1 MTYYTQDHEWVRHEG
16 DVAVVGITQHAAE
29 ALGDLVFIDLHADGK
44 QVSAGD
50 AVAVVESVKAA
61 SDIYAPVGG
70 QVVEVNSALSDDPT
84 VVSADPE
91 GAGWLVKIRLD
102 DPASL
107 SELLDRAAYDALVAG
122 A

>member
-1 MTYYTQDHEWVRHEG
+1 MS
-16 DVAVVGITQHAAE
+16 VVDDMLDFSRVESGR
-29 ALGDLVFIDLHADGK
+29 
-44 QVSAGD
+44 
-50 AVAVVESVKAA
+50 VVIESVKAA
-61 SDIYAPVGG
+61 SDIYAPVAG
-70 QVVEVNSALSDDPT
+70 QVVEVNTALSDDPA